1 MPHTYKKSITLQ
13 GGEWLF
19 FFAHSQTTGM
29 FFAYTYMGYVL
40 YNTTNIEN
48 WGSGAKRI
56 MEACQKRGIAVPTWP
71 INGGFVVVT
80 FMRPAKGNAQSD
92 TQGNTL

>member
-1 MPHTYKKSITLQ
+1 MA
-13 GGEWLF
+13 LF
-19 FFAHSQTTGM
+19 FLHIPKRREC
-29 FFAYTYMGYVL
+29 FFAYTCMGYVL

-80 FMRPAKGNAQSD
+80 IMRPAKGN
-92 TQGNTL
+92 TQGDIHGNTL